1 MRNLPLC
8 GLVLVSAMSCLSS
21 PSYAEDTLSFSF
33 SPPPITRPGEQVSK
47 LGFNFTN
54 LEYETTD
61 VNGDVTTTEFS
72 LVGMNMLT
80 KNNGAFFAGS
90 LITGSDEQDITSVS
104 ALNFN
109 GGGELKGE
117 SGFAMSVGLGFNLIY
132 VVVDMT
138 DSATYFYSET
148 TMTTMQLDFALQQR
162 IALGASAGITPYISM
177 AYVML
182 GSGTSET
189 TVIVAGNSYISSTEV
204 EVDPY
209 VSTQIGLDIDFAGM
223 SLAAMVQESDN
234 TSITSLNFG
243 FEF

>member
-1 MRNLPLC
+1 MRQLPLC
-8 GLVLVSAMSCLSS
+8 GLVLVATIPCFSS
-21 PSYAEDTLSFSF
+21 FSYAEDTLSFSF
-33 SPPPITRPGEQVSK
+33 SPPPITRPGEQVNK
-47 LGFNFTN
+47 LGFNFTS

-61 VNGDVTTTEFS
+61 VDGNITTTDFS
-72 LVGMNMLT
+72 LFGMNMLT
-80 KNNGAFFAGS
+80 KNNGGFFAGS
-90 LITGSDEQDITSVS
+90 LVSGSDEQDITRVTG
-104 ALNFN
+104 LNFN
-109 GGGELKGE
+109 GGGELKSE

-138 DSATYFYSET
+138 DSANYFYSET

-162 IALGASAGITPYISM
+162 IALGDSAGITPYISM
-177 AYVML
+177 AYVMM
-182 GSGTSET
+182 GSGTTDT
-189 TVIVAGNSYISSTEV
+189 TVVVLGNSYTSSTEV